1 MDALLLSV
9 CLSTTTRWLDS
20 LSKEVSSLPHARYG
34 TTISST
40 HLPATSS
47 LMGRENSVVGGRSS
61 ELFSPSSSSSA
72 AAASADTRDNP
83 AAATAIMNTLATY

>member
-1 MDALLLSV
+1 
-9 CLSTTTRWLDS
+9 

-40 HLPATSS
+40 HLPASTSS

-83 AAATAIMNTLATY
+83 AAATAIVNTLATY

>member
-1 MDALLLSV
+1 MHCY

-47 LMGRENSVVGGRSS
+47 LMGRENSVEGGRSS
-61 ELFSPSSSSSA
+61 ELFSPSSSSA

-83 AAATAIMNTLATY
+83 AAATAIVNTLATY